1 MNPFNHADT
10 IQASNATAEAFTDR
24 HHSCVT
30 HSTIPAEEIGRSYVS
45 PDNSL
50 TTSPKETIMT
60 TMYTGHVFDT
70 SDASEI
76 LEQDEAREVAFEA
89 TSNTDT
95 DSEFALVGRPVF
107 AVSPTPA
114 SIDAE
119 NELASRAAKRI
130 KNAEKL
136 ADETGDVRIGDEDE
150 LSDLGFGT
158 LDALAGYHASEDVLE
173 TIEGETNLGL
183 SVLERTDADSFLTLT
198 LDDSSCLEIT
208 LHNANGWKLLA
219 FSKAVHDFSGYDL
232 QAQPE
237 MQFVADSL
245 NSTGRLLDSQGF
257 EAIVW
262 EDIHNGAFIRH
273 CVNVAQAL
281 KFDLYFDKRAQKQCN
296 RLTVKRAPGV
306 SNKVII
312 AGSLIADVTPE
323 VVLEAAVRL
332 TGVYAY
338 ETPAA
343 APSAAKTDVKAVEVV
358 QPAKTTPVKV
368 APPAAAKPAQQA
380 KAAKKVQPRTK
391 GKTGAV
397 RSDDGTERVNVM
409 ILPDMHVPG
418 HGRPLIA
425 SVPRDSLMTGNHEP
439 ERVLG
444 LRPMLAA
451 SDEVTMKVVRFAK
464 FGVIVQDV
472 LGNEGFLGF
481 REKGDSAGVR
491 HDRLVVKVDDEVKVR
506 VVSVDKNGFAKTTLL
521 CVVDSISHYLSC
533 LPIGDVQ
540 LGVVMRRRSEHCFYV
555 TLGGA
560 IDGIL
565 AVRDIP
571 NLAEVKD
578 KLRADTRLNVRITSV
593 NAEKRNFHIVI
604 ESFPSVS
611 KEATN

>member
-10 IQASNATAEAFTDR
+10 IQASNATAEAFSDR
-24 HHSCVT
+24 HYSSTT

-50 TTSPKETIMT
+50 TTSPKENIMT
-60 TMYTGHVFDT
+60 TCQLFDE
-70 SDASEI
+70 SDTSEI
-76 LEQDEAREVAFEA
+76 LGADEAHELALEA
-89 TSNTDT
+89 TSVLSDE
-95 DSEFALVGRPVF
+95 SEFALVGRPVF
-107 AVSPTPA
+107 ETPSTPA
-114 SIDAE
+114 TIEAE
-119 NELASRAAKRI
+119 DELASRAAKRI

-136 ADETGDVRIGDEDE
+136 AEETGEVRIGDEDE
-150 LSDLGFGT
+150 LSDLNFGV
-158 LDALAGYHASEDVLE
+158 LDALAGSHASEDVLA
-173 TIEGETNLGL
+173 TIEDEANLGL
-183 SVLERTDADSFLTLT
+183 SILDKADADSYLSLTLG
-198 LDDSSCLEIT
+198 DSSCFEIT

-219 FSKAVHDFSGYDL
+219 FSKALHDFSAYDL

-237 MQFVADSL
+237 MQFVAASL
-245 NSTGRLLDSQGF
+245 NSTGRLLDSHGF

-262 EDIHNGAFIRH
+262 EDIHNSAFIRH

-281 KFDLYFDKRAQKQCN
+281 KFNLYFDKRAQKQCN

-312 AGSLIADVTPE
+312 AASIIADITPE
-323 VVLEAAVRL
+323 VVQEAAVQL

-338 ETPAA
+338 EAPAA
-343 APSAAKTDVKAVEVV
+343 ALSAAKTDVKPVEVV
-358 QPAKTTPVKV
+358 QPAKTAPVKV
-368 APPAAAKPAQQA
+368 APPAAVKPAQQA
-380 KAAKKVQPRTK
+380 KAVKKVQPTK
-391 GKTGAV
+391 KEKKGAV

-409 ILPDMHVPG
+409 LLPDMHVPG
-418 HGRPLIA
+418 HGRPLLA

-444 LRPMLAA
+444 LRPMLVVG
-451 SDEVTMKVVRFAK
+451 DEVTMKVVRFAK
-464 FGVIVQDV
+464 FGVIVQDA

-481 REKGDSAGVR
+481 REKGGSAGVR
-491 HDRLVVKVDDEVKVR
+491 HDRLVVKVDDEVKVK
-506 VVSVDKNGFAKTTLL
+506 VVTVAGNGFAKTTLL
-521 CVVDSISHYLSC
+521 CVVDPISHYLSC

-540 LGVVMRRRSEHCFYV
+540 LGIVQRRRSEHCFYV
-555 TLGGA
+555 LLGGP

-565 AVRDIP
+565 AVREIP